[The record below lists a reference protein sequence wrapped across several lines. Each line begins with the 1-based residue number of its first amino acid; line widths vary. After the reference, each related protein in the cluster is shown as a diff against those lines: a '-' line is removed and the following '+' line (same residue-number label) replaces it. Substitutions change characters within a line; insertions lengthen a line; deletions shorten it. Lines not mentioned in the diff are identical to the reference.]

1 MTFWLLQVASEFNLT
16 NLLVF
21 CWIWNHESDFLQIFH
36 HSSVSSHSTHIK
48 DAFPEPY
55 FMDQK
60 KFKFLNIE
68 ALSSSKQ
75 ICLCF
80 RRIWNHWPFVPKLT
94 ITLKFND
101 TQLLWKFSAQAVYP
115 LDKKMKSISKFW
127 YSRLLKTNSPNFLVE
142 FKTTNYFLPRLCIT
156 LQFHDTQHLWTFSG
170 QAIYSLHKSSKRN
183 SKFWASCQ
191 LGTNSPIFFA
201 KFGTTNQFLPKPSI
215 TLQFDDTQ
223 LQWKFSVQAHYALH
237 QTSMKP
243 ACVMKLRSDAKFNQ
257 KLNCGF

>member
-1 MTFWLLQVASEFNLT
+1 MKVFSSSSLPFGQRKESEFLILRLSPARNKFAYL
-16 NLLVF
+16 F
-21 CWIWNHESDFLQIFH
+21 CWIWNRD
-36 HSSVSSHSTHIK
+36 SVFFPKTST
-48 DAFPEPY
+48 
-55 FMDQK
+55 
-60 KFKFLNIE
+60 
-68 ALSSSKQ
+68 
-75 ICLCF
+75 
-80 RRIWNHWPFVPKLT
+80 
-94 ITLKFND
+94 TLPCCH
-101 TQLLWKFSAQAVYP
+101 TQLLRKFSVQPVYP
-115 LDKKMKSISKFW
+115 LNKKMKSISKFW

-156 LQFHDTQHLWTFSG
+156 LQFHDTQHLWTFLG

-191 LGTNSPIFFA
+191 LGTNSPISFA

-223 LQWKFSVQAHYALH
+223 LQWKFSVQAHYPLH